1 MNKVI
6 QEAERLAIA
15 SGDDKHYSGE
25 WMEQAKKNLN
35 TIIEVEQ
42 IPVGEIKLKGETKYI
57 AFYADIPHNKIQEV
71 IDDIKTWY
79 SDTKTYLIGLEY
91 KDAREHYHFVI
102 DFTEIEY
109 AAYVKRVLNG
119 RYKLSG
125 RRNKKG
131 HTGGYGKVSKI
142 RNIDAMCSYTLK
154 DLDYYS
160 NFKEERIK
168 HLLEQSY
175 PKPENDKK
183 ELETECMNYIKS
195 RDTRDEE
202 ELEYPYPHHIGMYTI
217 DFLRS
222 KKLDMQPSTIRR
234 FTLRYLA
241 YHTNGNRGINS
252 SVLFK
257 IMFPHGI

>member
-79 SDTKTYLIGLEY
+79 SETKTYLIGLEY

-109 AAYVKRVLNG
+109 AAYVKRVLKG

-125 RRNKKG
+125 RRNKK
-131 HTGGYGKVSKI
+131 VI
-142 RNIDAMCSYTLK
+142 QVAMAKY
-154 DLDYYS
+154 
-160 NFKEERIK
+160 
-168 HLLEQSY
+168 Q
-175 PKPENDKK
+175 
-183 ELETECMNYIKS
+183 
-195 RDTRDEE
+195 
-202 ELEYPYPHHIGMYTI
+202 
-217 DFLRS
+217 RS
-222 KKLDMQPSTIRR
+222 GT
-234 FTLRYLA
+234 
-241 YHTNGNRGINS
+241 
-252 SVLFK
+252 
-257 IMFPHGI
+257 